1 MAENAPGGWLIDEE
15 DFEQLAALP
24 GEAPFVA
31 MAGSV
36 ELIAIDPRK
45 AIQIPN
51 QAQMG
56 SCVGNAT
63 TTAME
68 WCHIIQTRTFE
79 TQLSRMHCYVES
91 QRLSGMSPGDRGSTV
106 SGAVKLAKTT
116 GVPEESF
123 WPYPKSYSATRPS
136 NWQALLENAAKYKI
150 GQSYNM
156 TSYEGIATFLGAGQG
171 GVVIG
176 IGWNSSVNR
185 AVVESYS
192 GGGGGHALAFIALSE
207 RKDSSGRNFIH
218 MANSWGTSWGNK
230 GWAEVAPKAVEQMLA
245 TRNTTMI
252 GISDM
257 PNASPRKVD
266 WLKDSPW
273 LR

>member
-1 MAENAPGGWLIDEE
+1 MPDFVPGGWLIDEE
-15 DFEQLAALP
+15 DFEQLASLP

-36 ELIAIDPRK
+36 ELVAIDPRK
-45 AIQIPN
+45 VIQIPN
-51 QAQMG
+51 QQRQG
-56 SCVGNAT
+56 SCVGHGL

-68 WCHIIQTRTFE
+68 WCHILQTKTFE
-79 TQLSRMHCYVES
+79 TQLSRAMGYYES
-91 QRLSGMSPGDRGSTV
+91 QRESGITNDRGSTV
-106 SGAVKLAKTT
+106 SGAVKLSKKT
-116 GVPEESF
+116 GVCEESL
-123 WPYPKSYSATRPS
+123 WPYPSSYNNKRPS
-136 NWQALLENAAKYKI
+136 NWTAVVDNAEKYKI

-156 TSYEGIATFLGAGQG
+156 TSYDGISTFLGAGQG

-176 IGWNSSVNR
+176 IGWNGSVNR

-207 RKDSSGRNFIH
+207 RKDSSGRQYLWL
-218 MANSWGTSWGNK
+218 ANSWGTSWGNK
-230 GWAEVAPKAVEQMLA
+230 GWAEVAPKAVEQMLS

-257 PNASPRKVD
+257 PNAKPRKVD
-266 WLKDSPW
+266 WLKESPW